1 MFAVILEVEIVL
13 IFALCILHFASQD
26 AYIRDSFDSVISKMS
41 EMKVHRICCELHRK
55 NLHLVSYTSTSLF
68 VIGSK
73 ANGKNTNRL
82 QKQPLSVIPK
92 ENCRRYRNRIK
103 KTSKVVAQL
112 DLRNKKNDAKNTLV
126 QKDSKIIPV
135 KNDAKIV
142 HQKDQKKKE
151 ISQKKQGKLKKKQ
164 EQAAKADSVRHT
176 QMNLSKISQ
185 QDKQIFKS
193 RCSIGCDK
201 KKRIMPK

>member
-1 MFAVILEVEIVL
+1 
-13 IFALCILHFASQD
+13 
-26 AYIRDSFDSVISKMS
+26 MS

>member
-1 MFAVILEVEIVL
+1 MKSPTKNMFAVILEVEIVL

-142 HQKDQKKKE
+142 HQKDPKKKE
-151 ISQKKQGKLKKKQ
+151 ISQKKQEKLKKNKNRLQ
-164 EQAAKADSVRHT
+164 RETLSVIH
-176 QMNLSKISQ
+176 K
-185 QDKQIFKS
+185 
-193 RCSIGCDK
+193 
-201 KKRIMPK
+201 

>member
-1 MFAVILEVEIVL
+1 
-13 IFALCILHFASQD
+13 
-26 AYIRDSFDSVISKMS
+26 
-41 EMKVHRICCELHRK
+41 
-55 NLHLVSYTSTSLF
+55 LF

-142 HQKDQKKKE
+142 HQKDPKKKE
-151 ISQKKQGKLKKKQ
+151 ISQKKQEKLKKNKNRLQ
-164 EQAAKADSVRHT
+164 RETLSVIH
-176 QMNLSKISQ
+176 K
-185 QDKQIFKS
+185 
-193 RCSIGCDK
+193 
-201 KKRIMPK
+201 